1 MPCID
6 CNHLNF
12 ISRRGIWSFSIW
24 PVLYIL
30 YPREVT
36 KGVLA
41 IMISFQKYISFFQFY
56 QGLRLV
62 IEIYWKKC
70 CVLFDRIKM
79 FVNKKKSFLLA
90 SFNILALLW
99 HKINYARGK
108 RWHELKMDY
117 VYLLLK
123 SSFLSQC
130 WAFTSYPCHT
140 LVCNVACRRHLWYWT
155 VLFWIQK

>member
-41 IMISFQKYISFFQFY
+41 IMISFQKYISFFQFC
-56 QGLRLV
+56 QGFYLTFTANDKMYMERNVAFCTELKRLST
-62 IEIYWKKC
+62 
-70 CVLFDRIKM
+70 
-79 FVNKKKSFLLA
+79 KKKFTSCIIQHTRSIVTQNQLCTRWEVTWIKNGLLI
-90 SFNILALLW
+90 FTY
-99 HKINYARGK
+99 KK
-108 RWHELKMDY
+108 
-117 VYLLLK
+117 
-123 SSFLSQC
+123 FLSITILS
-130 WAFTSYPCHT
+130 FYVVSLSHIG
-140 LVCNVACRRHLWYWT
+140 L
-155 VLFWIQK
+155 